1 MSEIT
6 QLETLTTSM
15 LPDQC
20 EACKFGNQLERRVV
34 LFRKI
39 RLNVATDDFVLFG
52 YIQCIG
58 RIVPLLLLGI
68 VLSVLQ
74 CGLVVENGIS
84 KVLESNSIMYGIFF
98 AVVVLILVSRF
109 YYYMPGYQLFTK

>member
-1 MSEIT
+1 MSEIASI
-6 QLETLTTSM
+6 ETLTTSM

-20 EACKFGNQLERRVV
+20 EACNLGKKLGRRVV

-39 RLNVATDDFVLFG
+39 QLNVATDDFVLFG

-68 VLSVLQ
+68 VFSVLQ
-74 CGLVVENGIS
+74 CGIAVENVIT
-84 KVLESNSIMYGIFF
+84 KIVDSNNIMYGIFL
-98 AVVVLILVSRF
+98 AVMVLIVVN
-109 YYYMPGYQLFTK
+109 T

>member
-1 MSEIT
+1 MSEISEI
-6 QLETLTTSM
+6 ETLTSSM
-15 LPDQC
+15 LADQC
-20 EACKFGNQLERRVV
+20 EACKLGNQLERRVV

-58 RIVPLLLLGI
+58 RIIPLWLFGI

-74 CGLVVENGIS
+74 CGLDVENVIT
-84 KVLESNSIMYGIFF
+84 KVLDYNIMYGIFL
-98 AVVVLILVSRF
+98 AVMVLIVVCR
-109 YYYMPGYQLFTK
+109 

>member
-1 MSEIT
+1 
-6 QLETLTTSM
+6 M

-20 EACKFGNQLERRVV
+20 EACKLGNQLGRRVV

-52 YIQCIG
+52 YVQCIG

-74 CGLVVENGIS
+74 CGMAVENVNTKILDSNNNMNAIFLVV
-84 KVLESNSIMYGIFF
+84 L
-98 AVVVLILVSRF
+98 VLIVVSR
-109 YYYMPGYQLFTK
+109 Y